1 MGRIEI
7 RLGPKA
13 DWDEVRLRVRNLFGI
28 ANFAKA
34 GRTRVDLE
42 AIATAILDALGDQ
55 QTSSFRVS
63 VRRADKQF
71 PLTSPQ
77 IEREVGGRIKL
88 ARGWRV
94 NLSEPELT
102 ISRRDHTGRGVLL
115 LRQGTSPG
123 GIADRLEWS
132 GALPP
137 LRWHRFARCRVSAHE
152 ARLPSAVSPLSQL
165 PDRFP
170 HIAGKDAGDCWVA
183 HEASA

>member
-1 MGRIEI
+1 MVHQAARQELREATADLDIAEVRALMGRIEI

-13 DWDEVRLRVRNLFGI
+13 DFDKVRLRVQNLFGI

-77 IEREVGGRIKL
+77 IEREVGRANQ
-88 ARGWRV
+88 ARPRAGV
-94 NLSEPELT
+94 STCLSLN
-102 ISRRDHTGRGVLL
+102 
-115 LRQGTSPG
+115 
-123 GIADRLEWS
+123 
-132 GALPP
+132 
-137 LRWHRFARCRVSAHE
+137 
-152 ARLPSAVSPLSQL
+152 
-165 PDRFP
+165 
-170 HIAGKDAGDCWVA
+170 
-183 HEASA
+183 